1 MLLVL
6 NVLKGKLSC
15 LRQFLGT
22 EHSLKIMKNTFL
34 SFHFK
39 SFFVLKIFQFL
50 FWIVGHIRKW
60 LDKKTKVNFK
70 VYDHSFLQILSIS
83 LDQQA
88 EVLYSLFLLYVS
100 VEDDQN
106 ILKLRCWPLTFDSF
120 KAFLKNK
127 KSSGASLAALFSVSL
142 LKKNISHVILY

>member
-1 MLLVL
+1 M
-6 NVLKGKLSC
+6 C

-22 EHSLKIMKNTFL
+22 EHPLENMNNTFL

-50 FWIVGHIRKW
+50 FWIVGHVRKW
-60 LDKKTKVNFK
+60 LDKKIKVNFK
-70 VYDHSFLQILSIS
+70 IYDNWFFEILSIS

-100 VEDDQN
+100 VEVDQN
-106 ILKLRCWPLTFDSF
+106 VLKLRCWTLAFDSF
-120 KAFLKNK
+120 KAFLKTK
-127 KSSGASLAALFSVSL
+127 KISGAGLAASFSVSL